1 MTGDILDVNFP
12 EKNRSLAENFC
23 RNPNSDIGGP
33 WCFTTSVEVEWGYC
47 NVPVCERYIEENKE
61 FPLQELMGCRYT
73 TMGETYNGTI
83 SKPGRGYEPCMRW
96 DSNDQYPDESFPEQS
111 RKAAQNFCRNPNK
124 DVGGP
129 WCWHSN
135 QDMMYCNVPFCD
147 DSLVGCSGWWIEEYH
162 GTVSQTRS
170 GKTCQRWDMTFP
182 HFFASI
188 HDDETFPEGSKKAAQ
203 NFCRKLG
210 ELVPWCYTTDLFTV
224 WEYCDVPMCEE
235 PINAINDDGLGIFL
249 PEVRY
254 KYDGDP
260 FALLIKTIKQD
271 MSDFIFA
278 LNLDNSTTGTLFE
291 ASDVIERCRFS
302 DEPCEQK

>member
-1 MTGDILDVNFP
+1 
-12 EKNRSLAENFC
+12 
-23 RNPNSDIGGP
+23 
-33 WCFTTSVEVEWGYC
+33 
-47 NVPVCERYIEENKE
+47 
-61 FPLQELMGCRYT
+61 MGCRHT
-73 TMGETYNGTI
+73 TIGETYNGTI
-83 SKPGRGYEPCMRW
+83 SKPLNVFRSCTRW

-111 RKAAQNFCRNPNK
+111 RKAAQNFCRNPNN

-129 WCWHSN
+129 WCWVSN
-135 QDMMYCNVPFCD
+135 QDMEYCNVPFCD
-147 DSLVGCSGWWIEEYH
+147 DSLVGCSGWWTDEYN

-170 GKTCQRWDMTFP
+170 GKTCQRWDEVW
-182 HFFASI
+182 
-188 HDDETFPEGSKKAAQ
+188 DEVWDEKRFPEGSAKAAQ

-210 ELVPWCYTTDLFTV
+210 ELDPWCYIPGPFKQTGD
-224 WEYCDVPMCEE
+224 CDVPMCEE
-235 PINAINDDGLGIFL
+235 PINAINDDGLGIFQ

-278 LNLDNSTTGTLFE
+278 LNLDNIAGTLFE

-302 DEPCEQK
+302 DEPCEEK